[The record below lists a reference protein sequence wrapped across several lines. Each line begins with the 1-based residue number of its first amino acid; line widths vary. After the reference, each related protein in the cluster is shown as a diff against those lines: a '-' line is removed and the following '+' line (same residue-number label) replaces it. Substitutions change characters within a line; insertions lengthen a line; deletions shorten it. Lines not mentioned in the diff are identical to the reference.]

1 MTQFILA
8 IIISVAVLI
17 FMIVKLK
24 IHPVLSLFVGGV
36 VAGTI
41 LGMPLADT
49 VGTIAS
55 GFGSVRSYLR
65 IKMLFESREL

>member
-36 VAGTI
+36 LAGTI
-41 LGMPLADT
+41 LHYFMVYG
-49 VGTIAS
+49 G
-55 GFGSVRSYLR
+55 YR
-65 IKMLFESREL
+65 I